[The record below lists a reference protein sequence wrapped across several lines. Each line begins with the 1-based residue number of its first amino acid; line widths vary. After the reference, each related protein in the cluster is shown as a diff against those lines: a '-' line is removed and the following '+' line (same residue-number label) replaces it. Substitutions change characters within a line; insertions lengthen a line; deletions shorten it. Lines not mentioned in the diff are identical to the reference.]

1 MMKVIF
7 SPCLYCRGNE
17 LFDLYLLNDTL
28 NFIIKYLDG
37 SLDDYEDAFYNDNR
51 LFMPPVINNVTE
63 MMQYTAITTNLYKLK
78 LNGENINIINHKN
91 SYQIDN
97 FDLQVVDDTEFQ
109 KIIDYLQYLFLNNQ
123 SDDVLLFTDKVNDSY
138 RNKNIEITIAD
149 IPHSIPIV
157 GDPMLDESGNFDIY
171 LKDIT
176 DETEIFKY
184 KSICTQLVNEMNR
197 QILNGQ
203 RNGNLY
209 KKYGKIIALRNK
221 FSIYFPIKPYDKD
234 TIYFISSN
242 QHDIVSI
249 DLKHG
254 HFEVFDNTNQKLW
267 VAKYSMYGEEINR
280 PTNLQILKN
289 IRKDHKVEE

>member
-1 MMKVIF
+1 MKVIF

-28 NFIIKYLDG
+28 NFIVKYLDG

-78 LNGENINIINHKN
+78 LNGENINIINHEN

-97 FDLQVVDDTEFQ
+97 FDLQVVDNTEFQ

-123 SDDVLLFTDKVNDSY
+123 FDDVLLFTDKVNDSY
-138 RNKNIEITIAD
+138 RNKNIKITISD
-149 IPHSIPIV
+149 IPHNIPIV
-157 GDPMLDESGNFDIY
+157 GDPMLDESGNFNTY

-184 KSICTQLVNEMNR
+184 KSICAQLVSEMNR
-197 QILNGQ
+197 QISHGQ
-203 RNGNLY
+203 RNGSLY
-209 KKYGKIIALRNK
+209 KKYGEIIALRNK
-221 FSIYFPIKPYDKD
+221 FSIYTPKKPYDKD
-234 TIYFISSN
+234 TIYFISN
-242 QHDIVSI
+242 DKYDIISI

-267 VAKYSMYGEEINR
+267 VAKYDMYGNEIDR
-280 PTNLQILKN
+280 PTDLNILKD